1 MDIEIAEP
9 IGQQKREREESSRR
23 SVDGTIVGMIDLKPL
38 RAASIVLF
46 AACCVAGCSEQQMPL
61 AGSSAQYLTVEG
73 KRIQV
78 RVSPFGGPGEYR
90 LIAARDA
97 IGWNLDDENER
108 RRAEY
113 AANYY
118 MKQTCVQRGYQ
129 VLEAGMLDTINY
141 FARFKC
147 NG

>member
-1 MDIEIAEP
+1 M
-9 IGQQKREREESSRR
+9 
-23 SVDGTIVGMIDLKPL
+23 TNLKPL
-38 RAASIVLF
+38 HLASIALF
-46 AACCVAGCSEQQMPL
+46 VAFGIAACSEQQMALP
-61 AGSSAQYLTVEG
+61 GSSAQYLNVEG

-90 LIAARDA
+90 LIATRDA
-97 IGWNLDDENER
+97 IGWNLNDENER

-129 VLEAGMLDTINY
+129 LLEAGMLDTINY